1 MNAEK
6 IGIFSDKKKQAAF
19 TGTENCPANKKTRYA
34 SVCDIKHTTSTFR
47 GQRNLHS

>member
-6 IGIFSDKKKQAAF
+6 IGIFSGKKQTAF
-19 TGTENCPANKKTRYA
+19 TAIENCLVNKKTRYA
-34 SVCDIKHTTSTFR
+34 SVRVIKHTTSTVR